1 MLVCRSYL
9 GPTISLGW
17 IMNTEK
23 TFLTAKN
30 KINFHFYIDLD
41 YKIMQVEFPY
51 KINLVFPVV
60 ISYTCKM

>member
-1 MLVCRSYL
+1 
-9 GPTISLGW
+9 
-17 IMNTEK
+17 MNTEK